1 MGRWGCEGRDGRVEK
16 GEERKVAEEVGWGV
30 HLEIRWEGCVD
41 CCVFFGF
48 SFRLSNSKYITQM
61 SKAEKRKVGE
71 NSTKSS
77 FPLKP
82 ASTLLLKRLVWSRN
96 DADICLHL
104 PTDQLFEAFPCE
116 GQP

>member
-1 MGRWGCEGRDGRVEK
+1 
-16 GEERKVAEEVGWGV
+16 
-30 HLEIRWEGCVD
+30 
-41 CCVFFGF
+41 
-48 SFRLSNSKYITQM
+48 M

-104 PTDQLFEAFPCE
+104 PTDQLFEALP
-116 GQP
+116 Q